1 MEEGTPLWQR
11 QDELNLVS
19 NDDQADEYLWAVNR
33 LAELGYEQY
42 EVSNFAKEGYRSRH
56 NRKYWLG
63 QEYVGVGPSAHSDF
77 GGRRYSYV
85 RDLEAY
91 ITGMLTGGVIV
102 DSSEMIPP
110 EERGYEYLML
120 RMRTVEGIEGSEYSS
135 TFRMNFTPVEQK
147 LELFRDSGWV
157 VQEDNGRWHFT
168 PTGFLLSNQLI
179 GELLES
185 QEENRLE
192 VMLATHRAQQAAEAA
207 EAAAKEAAA
216 KEASVEA

>member
-1 MEEGTPLWQR
+1 
-11 QDELNLVS
+11 
-19 NDDQADEYLWAVNR
+19 
-33 LAELGYEQY
+33 
-42 EVSNFAKEGYRSRH
+42 
-56 NRKYWLG
+56 
-63 QEYVGVGPSAHSDF
+63 
-77 GGRRYSYV
+77 
-85 RDLEAY
+85 
-91 ITGMLTGGVIV
+91 
-102 DSSEMIPP
+102 
-110 EERGYEYLML
+110 ML

-216 KEASVEA
+216 KEASLEA